1 MLHSVVLDTKGDN
14 PGPDPGLDTD
24 NDDVNDEENH
34 GLLTGLMAIFG
45 LAVAAASV
53 VGVVISRRVIQGY

>member
-1 MLHSVVLDTKGDN
+1 MLHSVVSDTKGDN
-14 PGPDPGLDTD
+14 SGPGLETD

-34 GLLTGLMAIFG
+34 GLLTSLMVAFG